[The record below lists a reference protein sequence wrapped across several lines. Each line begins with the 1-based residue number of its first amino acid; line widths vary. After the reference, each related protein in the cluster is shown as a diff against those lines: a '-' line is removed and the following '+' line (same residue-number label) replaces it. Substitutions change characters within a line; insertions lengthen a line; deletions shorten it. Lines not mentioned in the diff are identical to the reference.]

1 VKWRTFNLLATR
13 LFEYDLASSA
23 VRIVGKKSMDQDG
36 DTILYI
42 DPKGEWLLL
51 QLAMDLISYPG
62 HGVGDPRNRQHWLE
76 KLEAFFEKCNPPAT
90 VN

>member
-1 VKWRTFNLLATR
+1 
-13 LFEYDLASSA
+13 
-23 VRIVGKKSMDQDG
+23 
-36 DTILYI
+36 
-42 DPKGEWLLL
+42 
-51 QLAMDLISYPG
+51 MDLISYPG